1 MVEKEINAFMK
12 KVIAR
17 NPGEKEF
24 HQAVREV
31 VESVTPFIEKNPK
44 YKTAKILERM
54 VCLLYTSPSPRD

>member
-1 MVEKEINAFMK
+1 MERTATRTTAKTTTKTGGVSLEKEIDAFMK

-31 VESVTPFIEKNPK
+31 VESVTPFIEKHHK
-44 YKTAKILERM
+44 Y
-54 VCLLYTSPSPRD
+54 